1 MLKLPLVLG
10 TALVCIWGSVSPAY
24 TQVNYQR
31 QLSQYTTHS
40 QGIDYLTIGRNIRG
54 LYENPTTYRW
64 PDGARGVFGDD
75 GSVVRIT
82 KQTAAD
88 GNVLYYMR
96 LNQESRILRYNATR
110 DSMGYTDVWSYSI
123 GHNYLKAR
131 VTVLTDFGRYLNEPQ
146 IINVETNEMYPAFR
160 TLLNF

>member
-1 MLKLPLVLG
+1 MLKRFLILSTATACVL
-10 TALVCIWGSVSPAY
+10 GSVSPAY

-40 QGIDYLTIGRNIRG
+40 QGIDYLTIGRIIRG
-54 LYENPTTYRW
+54 IYENPTTYRW
-64 PDGARGVFGDD
+64 ADGARGVLSDD
-75 GSVVRIT
+75 GSIVRIT

-131 VTVLTDFGRYLNEPQ
+131 VTVLTDYGRHLSEPQ